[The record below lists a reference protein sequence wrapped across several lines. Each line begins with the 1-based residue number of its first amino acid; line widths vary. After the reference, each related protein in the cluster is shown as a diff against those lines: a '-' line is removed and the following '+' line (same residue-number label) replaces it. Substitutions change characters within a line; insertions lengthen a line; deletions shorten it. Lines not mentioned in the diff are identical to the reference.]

1 MSEQLYHL
9 SYVSTAND
17 GLKLSDFENILN
29 AAKEYNSLLDITG
42 ILIYCNKTFFQILEG
57 SKEHIEEVFERIK
70 IDSRHDNIIKIQ
82 EEQIQER
89 KFKDWSM
96 AFKSFNKELS
106 ALDYFNNEQFY
117 SHTKDFSTSNYNQTS
132 LKVLNDFFDL
142 NG

>member
-1 MSEQLYHL
+1 MEEELFHL

-17 GLKLSDFENILN
+17 FLKLIDFENILN
-29 AAKEYNSLLDITG
+29 AAKEKNNLLNITG
-42 ILIYCNKTFFQILEG
+42 ILIYCNKSFFQILEG
-57 SKEHIEEVFERIK
+57 PKENVLDVFEQIK
-70 IDSRHDNIIKIQ
+70 NDCRHDNIIKIQ
-82 EEQIQER
+82 EEHIVKR
-89 KFKDWSM
+89 KFKDWNM

-117 SHTKDFSTSNYNQTS
+117 NHTKDFSTANYNQTS